1 MCLAIP
7 ARIEKLLPDGAALVR
22 VGEGEVVL
30 NVSVILLPEPPAVG
44 DYVIV
49 HAGFAIS
56 RLDPA
61 DAEETLKIL
70 REMAEHVGK

>member
-7 ARIEKLLPDGAALVR
+7 ARIEKLLPDGAAQVR
-22 VGEGEVVL
+22 VGEGDVL
-30 NVSVILLPEPPAVG
+30 LDISIILLPEPPAVG
-44 DYVIV
+44 DYVVV

-70 REMAEHVGK
+70 REMAEYVQN

>member
-70 REMAEHVGK
+70 REMAEHVGN

>member
-22 VGEGEVVL
+22 VGEGDVVL
-30 NVSVILLPEPPAVG
+30 TISVILLPDPPAVG

-61 DAEETLKIL
+61 EAEETLAIL
-70 REMAEHVGK
+70 REMAEQAQQ

>member
-44 DYVIV
+44 DYVLV